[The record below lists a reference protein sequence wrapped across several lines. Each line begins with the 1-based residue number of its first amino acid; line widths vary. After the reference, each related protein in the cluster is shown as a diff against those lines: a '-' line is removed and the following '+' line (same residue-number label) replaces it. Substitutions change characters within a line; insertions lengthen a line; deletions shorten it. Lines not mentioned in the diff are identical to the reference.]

1 KDLAKPR
8 GWMDALRAYNLS
20 DQYART
26 VRDWATAYADGH
38 PL

>member
-1 KDLAKPR
+1 MSKPR